1 MLKINFLNVGHG
13 DCTII
18 EHASGHIAMVDI
30 NNSDALDDD
39 TRLEL
44 AQAFGIT
51 GSAYAVK
58 QAVAEALGQS
68 FRKLYLTEA
77 GYDIDLTDPVSY
89 YKARWG
95 TDAIFRFVLT
105 HPDLD
110 HMRGVVRFRQEGI
123 GMVNF
128 WDTNNSESKL
138 DFEDDSDVAEWN
150 EYQRLRQATAWP
162 KVLRLFRDATNKYYN
177 KDDAGGP
184 GDGLYVLAPT
194 PDLCL
199 AANEVD
205 DPNGHSYVLM
215 LIHQGIRVVLG
226 GDATEAVWQSIY
238 DCYGSNL
245 KCHVL
250 KASHHGRDS
259 GYHGEAVAAMKPDYT
274 IVSVGKK
281 PETDASNNYS
291 YHTTKGVWSTRW
303 HGNIVVTIADDGS
316 YSIDSD
322 KMRRDRET
330 AARVGSLFGAPNHR
344 LF

>member
-1 MLKINFLNVGHG
+1 MVSVHFLNVGHG

-18 EHASGHIAMVDI
+18 EHASGHITMVDI

-39 TRLEL
+39 TRREL

-51 GSAYAVK
+51 GATYAAK

-77 GYDIDLTDPVSY
+77 GYNIGLTDPVTY

-95 TDAIFRFVLT
+95 GDAIFRFAVT
-105 HPDLD
+105 HPHLD
-110 HMRGVVRFRQEGI
+110 HMRGVVRLRQEGI
-123 GMVNF
+123 EMVNF
-128 WDTNNSESKL
+128 WDTYNSESEP
-138 DFEDDSDVAEWN
+138 DFKNDTDEAEWN
-150 EYQRLRQATAWP
+150 EYQRLRKATGWP
-162 KVLRLFRDATNKYYN
+162 KVLRLFRNATGKYYN
-177 KDDAGGP
+177 EDDGGGP

-194 PDLCL
+194 RELCV
-199 AANEVD
+199 AANEAG

-238 DCYGSNL
+238 DCYGNNL

-259 GYHGEAVAAMKPDYT
+259 GYHAEAVAAMKPEYT

-281 PETDASNNYS
+281 PETDASNNYG

-303 HGNIVVTIADDGS
+303 HGNIVVTIQDNGS

-322 KMRRDRET
+322 KMRRDRES
-330 AARVGSLFGAPNHR
+330 ADRVAVLPGASNPR